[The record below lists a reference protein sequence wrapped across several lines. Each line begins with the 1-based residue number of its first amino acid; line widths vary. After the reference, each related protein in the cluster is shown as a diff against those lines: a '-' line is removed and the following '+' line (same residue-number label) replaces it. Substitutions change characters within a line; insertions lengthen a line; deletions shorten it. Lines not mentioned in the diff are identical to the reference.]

1 MSEQFHNC
9 DPIKAAADRRRF
21 LCYGALTVAL
31 AVGFGYSM
39 ASLKYQSVF
48 ADVAELASKERV
60 EAATLA
66 NKERASLHNR
76 YMRQLGKKDK
86 EIAAIIAACRPGV
99 ESK

>member
-1 MSEQFHNC
+1 MSDQSHSC
-9 DPIKAAADRRRF
+9 DPTRAAADRRRF

-48 ADVAELASKERV
+48 AEISETTAKEFTAVAERSA
-60 EAATLA
+60 
-66 NKERASLHNR
+66 KERASLHNR

-86 EIAAIIAACRPGV
+86 EIAALVGVCRIGV
-99 ESK
+99 SAK